1 MAEPSL
7 TGLPMPAHRTI
18 RTIRA
23 SVNPH
28 SRRTV
33 SGTDRDHLRAVLCSA
48 RQMGQSIGAGAAGRI
63 GDRSRRFPRGTAQ
76 RTHLARSGRI
86 IPCNPAK
93 RTSTHRLCH

>member
-33 SGTDRDHLRAVLCSA
+33 SGTDRDHLRAVPCSA
-48 RQMGQSIGAGAAGRI
+48 RQMGQSIGARAAGRI
-63 GDRSRRFPRGTAQ
+63 GDRPIEAIPQGHRPTHSSRQVRPDYPVQPR
-76 RTHLARSGRI
+76 
-86 IPCNPAK
+86 
-93 RTSTHRLCH
+93 

>member
-48 RQMGQSIGAGAAGRI
+48 RQMGQSIGARAAGRI

-76 RTHLARSGRI
+76 RTHLAPLGSFVVV
-86 IPCNPAK
+86 
-93 RTSTHRLCH
+93 RLVGNCRRRAR